1 MSYSV
6 DKNRVT
12 AFIFIEGEFYSH
24 EYHTECVTEF
34 LKKKGVIKTEKE
46 LYQMLK
52 NKKKEHIARRWME
65 QIEENCVFG
74 EVAHIDNKLAIVVF
88 DNLTEY
94 GLEKMKT
101 QALITFGI
109 DNLIFARFTGNP
121 NNRFQFITL

>member
-121 NNRFQFITL
+121 NDRFQFITL

>member
-88 DNLTEY
+88 ENITEI
-94 GLEKMKT
+94 GLEKNKT
-101 QALITFGI
+101 KAIKNFGKY
-109 DNLIFARFTGNP
+109 NLIF
-121 NNRFQFITL
+121 

>member
-109 DNLIFARFTGNP
+109 DNLIFARFTGKP

>member
-88 DNLTEY
+88 DNLTDY

>member
-46 LYQMLK
+46 LYQILK